1 MRITSLFIVM
11 LSLFVSACSYK
22 VPTEVSPATNI
33 YSTYEDKIPGK
44 FYLVSDSGMKNIHR
58 DIKPSS
64 YVCSAHSYP
73 LTVDSS
79 VSQSVRAT
87 LQNVFENIE
96 EIDHMPT
103 VEMMGKDGAQGVVF
117 VKMKRFEPSIRF
129 AMGFWS
135 GTGIGTCDMVIEVVV
150 KDKNNQTLVNTTVG
164 GNRTTEGDSGAGCG
178 GGAEVLS
185 RAIYETTRDTM
196 ERLAERVANS
206 TKVREAVS
214 SDIAMQTNPSVAA
227 D

>member
-1 MRITSLFIVM
+1 
-11 LSLFVSACSYK
+11 
-22 VPTEVSPATNI
+22 
-33 YSTYEDKIPGK
+33 
-44 FYLVSDSGMKNIHR
+44 
-58 DIKPSS
+58 
-64 YVCSAHSYP
+64 
-73 LTVDSS
+73 
-79 VSQSVRAT
+79 
-87 LQNVFENIE
+87 
-96 EIDHMPT
+96 MPT

-117 VKMKRFEPSIRF
+117 VKMKRFEPSIRL

-135 GTGIGTCDMVIEVVV
+135 GTGIGTCDIVIEVVV